1 MTSQVARAR
10 SHPRIQL
17 PADDTAPPAPAATPA
32 APKEAETAATR
43 AVDASTQQGA
53 RNGAQVADAR
63 RAQALPSTSESAGL
77 GSTPTLRRGDEG
89 EHVQTLQR
97 QLGGLGYDIGEP
109 DGKFGRKTERA
120 VRDYQDDKGM
130 TSDGVVGPRTHA
142 KLRADAPQTV
152 SPTAPTTATAP
163 ATSNSNDARAV
174 LAKSLNG
181 GYQYLIGNDFP
192 TAAAQLKSAGAKGA
206 AIVDR
211 ASATPQSVAALKAS
225 GVQPYAYNNAFQTQP
240 GESVP
245 SGVKTLSQDTQWK
258 EAVPDFANKKWQD
271 RRIGEAK
278 DAAKMG
284 FAGLMLDNVPRAE
297 SNPAAAAQYIKRMA
311 VEARE
316 ASGNNGFGLIL
327 QNGQDLVKQ
336 HPWLVDEGFVSSV
349 QKEDVSFHATGEG
362 TGTGAP
368 TSREELKSTKEA
380 VSFMRDRWPDMPLI
394 SVDYPKDRDQAAAS
408 VRRSKEVGFHVAHVA
423 VGDGALNQI
432 SNQTKVVR
440 RVPE

>member
-10 SHPRIQL
+10 SNPRIAL
-17 PADDTAPPAPAATPA
+17 PAEEAPATPTSTTATPTKDTDTAS
-32 APKEAETAATR
+32 R
-43 AVDASTQQGA
+43 ANVDATTQEGA
-53 RNGAQVADAR
+53 RSSAQVADAR
-63 RAQALPSTSESAGL
+63 RAQVVAVAADSAGL

-89 EHVQTLQR
+89 DHVQTVQR
-97 QLGGLGYDIGEP
+97 QLGGLGYDVGEA

-120 VRDYQDDKGM
+120 VRDYQDDRGM

-142 KLRADAPQTV
+142 KLRADAPQAV
-152 SPTAPTTATAP
+152 STAAPTTSTP
-163 ATSNSNDARAV
+163 PTSDSNDARAV

-192 TAAAQLKSAGAKGA
+192 TASAQLKSAGAKGA

-211 ASATPQSVAALKAS
+211 VGATPQSVAALKAS

-240 GESVP
+240 GEAVP
-245 SGVKTLSQDTQWK
+245 AGVKTLSQDTQWK
-258 EAVPDFANKKWQD
+258 EAVPDFSNKKWQD

-297 SNPAAAAQYIKRMA
+297 SNPDAAAQYIKRMA

-316 ASGNNGFGLIL
+316 ASGNKGFGLIL

-336 HPWLVDEGFVSSV
+336 HPWLVDQGYVSSV

-380 VSFMRDRWPDMPLI
+380 VNFMRDRWPHMPLI
-394 SVDYPKDRDQAAAS
+394 SVDYPKNNEQAQAAL
-408 VRRSKEVGFHVAHVA
+408 RRSKEVGFHVAHMA